1 MEFSNFFVL
10 SRASLSCVEYSD
22 ERCLT
27 GFMLWNKD
35 VAAMLLMRRLL
46 LPTLLCWTVF
56 ASEIPKP
63 ERQVKANVLSSER
76 DPKIRI
82 KLPPSVQYVGA
93 DRWPLFDLADCELHV
108 FVEATAQKRVQRLYW
123 LQFEA
128 YLPSRPELHHTYP
141 FAKTETLSGLLFD
154 VRARFGASSEAPKPG
169 SDLEHVQGLLR
180 AKGYQLPEAMMNVR
194 FVHLFDEQKRKELM
208 IIYAEDLA
216 STGFTVE
223 DLLPTGKHSAQW
235 PSLEAILIQRAK
247 NAMDLSSE

>member
-1 MEFSNFFVL
+1 L
-10 SRASLSCVEYSD
+10 SQRVYDA
-22 ERCLT
+22 
-27 GFMLWNKD
+27 
-35 VAAMLLMRRLL
+35 AAMLLIRSFL
-46 LPTLLCWTVF
+46 LPTLLCWTAF

-63 ERQVKANVLSSER
+63 ERQAQANVLTSER

-82 KLPPSVQYVGA
+82 KLPSSVQYVGA
-93 DRWPLFDLADCELHV
+93 DRWSLFDLADCELHV

-141 FAKTETLSGLLFD
+141 FAKTETLGELLFD
-154 VRARFGASSEAPKPG
+154 VRARFGASGEAPKPG
-169 SDLEHVQGLLR
+169 SDLEHVQALLR

-194 FVHLFDEQKRKELM
+194 FVHLFDQQKRKELM

-235 PSLEAILIQRAK
+235 PSLEASLIQRAK
-247 NAMDLSSE
+247 NALALSSE